1 MERIGV
7 STYFFTCVRCFNFQ
21 VSLLGKIQDMISVND
36 LNDFRALRNLLPTI
50 KPPSKMDDRH
60 QTNHGNLRLPGIP
73 PNATCTPPGHIR
85 VPLFLWVNVA
95 SKGWYVYRVC
105 HGCQA
110 TEAGDASPTE
120 PWNLAMGELFNQEPS
135 EVLKVTI
142 FWIKNK
148 TCCCIII
155 I

>member
-7 STYFFTCVRCFNFQ
+7 STCFFTCVRCFNFQ
-21 VSLLGKIQDMISVND
+21 VSLFGKIQDMISVND

-95 SKGWYVYRVC
+95 SKGVVRLR
-105 HGCQA
+105 GM
-110 TEAGDASPTE
+110 
-120 PWNLAMGELFNQEPS
+120 PWMPGNRSG
-135 EVLKVTI
+135 
-142 FWIKNK
+142 
-148 TCCCIII
+148 
-155 I
+155 